1 MQSTVLVRGASGN
14 FLRRHFSD
22 GKKAVVES
30 GRRFADHLAK
40 HPGQLAAVSAAG
52 IILPIVGGIYA
63 GNKLGKY
70 INDRKTPAQKA
81 KELATAKAFGKR
93 FGIKESEF
101 AYNQPINTMILTPEQ
116 ARAELS
122 TPPQSDTEAQLDAI
136 YAKFRADSREVT
148 DAEAAQRIDPNVGD
162 EVLYNLL
169 AEAVE
174 DFSEVLN
181 LDLETVDENIDEI
194 VETGSPVS
202 TFGEGLI
209 ALIVSEAPSFE
220 EGMSHIEDETGM
232 DLDTL
237 TDIANDRLMPTPDQ
251 AMAILDCFECC
262 QSGSEDMQLM
272 MSFIDGSY
280 TPSMHEEESAEM
292 SRHSSRLEA
301 EFALVAQQQSV
312 LIDRENE
319 RVRLANIDRQFQS
332 ISAKAD
338 RMLAEQYMT
347 PAEHR
352 ELIPQIPAGK
362 TADFAAYFSAYAEN
376 AGTTA
381 EQELDR
387 AAHTLA
393 FLEKRGKQNFVLTAD
408 FSKYSQP
415 EPLGSAEEAAI
426 AAYRKENGYC

>member
-1 MQSTVLVRGASGN
+1 
-14 FLRRHFSD
+14 
-22 GKKAVVES
+22 
-30 GRRFADHLAK
+30 
-40 HPGQLAAVSAAG
+40 
-52 IILPIVGGIYA
+52 
-63 GNKLGKY
+63 
-70 INDRKTPAQKA
+70 
-81 KELATAKAFGKR
+81 
-93 FGIKESEF
+93 
-101 AYNQPINTMILTPEQ
+101 MITPEQ

-122 TPPQSDTEAQLDAI
+122 TPPQGDTEAQLDAI

-148 DAEAAQRIDPNVGD
+148 DAEAAQRINPTVGD

-174 DFSEVLN
+174 NFSEVLN
-181 LDLETVDENIDEI
+181 LDLETVDDNIDEI

-209 ALIVSEAPSFE
+209 SLIVSEAPSFE

-237 TDIANDRLMPTPDQ
+237 TDIANDQMMPTSDQ
-251 AMAILDCFECC
+251 AMAILNCFECC
-262 QSGSEDMQLM
+262 QHGSEDMQLM
-272 MSFIDGSY
+272 MSFVD
-280 TPSMHEEESAEM
+280 PNMQEESAEM
-292 SRHSSRLEA
+292 SRHNSRLEA

-319 RVRLANIDRQFQS
+319 RVRLANIDSQFRS
-332 ISAKAD
+332 ISNEAD
-338 RMLAEQYMT
+338 QMLRDNYMT

-362 TADFAAYFSAYAEN
+362 QADFAAYFSAYAES

-393 FLEKRGKQNFVLTAD
+393 FLKKRGVQNFALTTD
-408 FSKYSQP
+408 FSMYQEP

-426 AAYRKENGYC
+426 AKYRSAHGYS

>member
-1 MQSTVLVRGASGN
+1 
-14 FLRRHFSD
+14 
-22 GKKAVVES
+22 
-30 GRRFADHLAK
+30 
-40 HPGQLAAVSAAG
+40 
-52 IILPIVGGIYA
+52 
-63 GNKLGKY
+63 
-70 INDRKTPAQKA
+70 
-81 KELATAKAFGKR
+81 
-93 FGIKESEF
+93 
-101 AYNQPINTMILTPEQ
+101 MILTPEQ

-122 TPPQSDTEAQLDAI
+122 TPPQSDTEAKMDAA
-136 YAKFRADSREVT
+136 YAKFRADTREVT
-148 DAEAAQRIDPNVGD
+148 EAEANQRIHPEQAD
-162 EVLYNLL
+162 EVLYNLS
-169 AEAVE
+169 AELVK
-174 DFSEVLN
+174 DITDILN
-181 LDLETVDENIDEI
+181 LDLETVDENIDKI
-194 VETGSPVS
+194 IETGSPVS

-237 TDIANDRLMPTPDQ
+237 TDIANDRMMPTTEQ

-272 MSFIDGSY
+272 MSF
-280 TPSMHEEESAEM
+280 TLPNMQQESAEM

-301 EFALVAQQQSV
+301 EFAAVAQQQSV

-319 RVRLANIDRQFQS
+319 RVRLANIDRQFQAIS
-332 ISAKAD
+332 IKAD
-338 RMLAEQYMT
+338 RLLSEQYMS

-352 ELIPQIPAGK
+352 ELIPQVPASK
-362 TADFAAYFSAYAEN
+362 QADFAAYFSAYAES

-393 FLEKRGKQNFVLTAD
+393 FLERRGKQNFVLTAD
-408 FSKYSQP
+408 FSKHSEP

>member
-1 MQSTVLVRGASGN
+1 
-14 FLRRHFSD
+14 
-22 GKKAVVES
+22 
-30 GRRFADHLAK
+30 
-40 HPGQLAAVSAAG
+40 
-52 IILPIVGGIYA
+52 
-63 GNKLGKY
+63 
-70 INDRKTPAQKA
+70 
-81 KELATAKAFGKR
+81 
-93 FGIKESEF
+93 
-101 AYNQPINTMILTPEQ
+101 MILTPEQ

-136 YAKFRADSREVT
+136 YAKFRADTREVT
-148 DAEAAQRIDPNVGD
+148 QAEANKRIHSEQADK
-162 EVLYNLL
+162 VLYNLS
-169 AEAVE
+169 AELIE
-174 DFSEVLN
+174 DITDILY

-220 EGMSHIEDETGM
+220 EGMSHIEDATGM

-237 TDIANDRLMPTPDQ
+237 TDIANDRMMPTPGQ
-251 AMAILDCFECC
+251 AMAILGCFECC
-262 QSGSEDMQLM
+262 QHDSEDMQLM
-272 MSFIDGSY
+272 MSFIDPNMQG
-280 TPSMHEEESAEM
+280 ESAEM
-292 SRHSSRLEA
+292 SRYSSRLEA

-319 RVRLANIDRQFQS
+319 RVRLANIDREFQA

-338 RMLAEQYMT
+338 RLLNDQYMS

-362 TADFAAYFSAYAEN
+362 TADFAAYFSAYAEA

-393 FLEKRGKQNFVLTAD
+393 FLESGVSRIL
-408 FSKYSQP
+408 
-415 EPLGSAEEAAI
+415 
-426 AAYRKENGYC
+426 C